1 MVNND
6 ENLWFN
12 NNNNIW
18 IISPSLRLMKT
29 YGYFD
34 SYRHINI
41 DID

>member
-12 NNNNIW
+12 NNNIW
-18 IISPSLRLMKT
+18 IISPSLIMMKT

-34 SYRHINI
+34 SYPHINI